1 MKPRVV
7 ATEGLGGLVTGWA
20 KNAAVYAPVKVKDWT
35 EFRPISSL
43 AEADLTQVNT
53 KLSARGLL
61 FPQCETMF
69 RFETS
74 RPDKAE
80 EADQPEAQVVL
91 GVRPCD
97 AAGIAV
103 LDKFFA
109 GQGETDTF
117 YQRRREKTTLVG
129 LACSAPAD
137 TCFCA
142 AVGGSPAGTRGLDI
156 LLTDFGGRYLV
167 EPLTDSGE
175 AAVKDLPEAAAADHA
190 KKQEITDRAAA
201 AMAQRI
207 DTAKLKQLLDSADS
221 HPMWEDLSLACVNC
235 GACTF
240 VCPTCHCFD
249 ITDETRKGRGARI
262 RVWDT
267 CQSCQYS
274 QHASGHNPRQTHASR
289 FRNRTMDKFKYT
301 VDMIGEVS
309 CVGCGRCIRECP
321 ASVDI
326 CETVGR
332 LMLVLPEK

>member
-7 ATEGLGGLVTGWA
+7 SAEALTRLVTGWA

-35 EFRPISSL
+35 EFRRISTL
-43 AEADLTQVNT
+43 AEADLTRVNT
-53 KLSARGLL
+53 KLSVRGLL

-69 RFETS
+69 RFEAA
-74 RPDKAE
+74 RPDKPQ
-80 EADQPEAQVVL
+80 EADQPEAQVIL

-117 YQRRREKTTLVG
+117 YQRRREETTLVG
-129 LACSAPAD
+129 LACPSPAD
-137 TCFCA
+137 TCFCS
-142 AVGGSPAGTRGLDI
+142 AVGGSPAGTRGLDL
-156 LLTDFGGRYLV
+156 LLTDIGGRYLV

-175 AAVKDLPEAAAADHA
+175 SAVKDLPEAAAADFA
-190 KKQEITDRAAA
+190 KKKEIADRAAA
-201 AMAQRI
+201 AITLRI
-207 DTAKLKQLLDSADS
+207 DTAGLKGLLDSADS
-221 HPMWEDLSLACVNC
+221 HPVWEDLSLACVNC

-249 ITDETRKGRGARI
+249 ITDETRKGKGARL

-267 CQSCQYS
+267 CQFCLYS
-274 QHASGHNPRQTHASR
+274 QHASGHNPRQTHVSR

-301 VDMIGEVS
+301 VDMVGEVS

-321 ASVDI
+321 AAVDI
-326 CETVGR
+326 RETVETLAMR
-332 LMLVLPEK
+332 LKE